1 MKSLFIV
8 FSVVTLFFSSCKE
21 QGVQKLKEDKKTF
34 AAFGNR
40 ISNEKALQSEVL
52 LEKYRNLKVGDT
64 IETKVK
70 ATIIEI
76 CQNKGCWLTLD
87 LGSNEKAFVK
97 FKDYGFF
104 VPMNAQKRTAILEGK
119 AFVEETPVSELQH
132 YAEDEGK
139 TAAEIA
145 KITSPKTEFKFI
157 AHGVLIAK

>member
-8 FSVVTLFFSSCKE
+8 FSVVTLFFSCKQQVVNKQE
-21 QGVQKLKEDKKTF
+21 ELKTTY
-34 AAFGNR
+34 AAFGDR
-40 ISNEKALQSEVL
+40 ISSEKALQPEVL
-52 LEKYRNLKVGDT
+52 LEKFRNLKVGDT

-97 FKDYGFF
+97 FKEYGFF

-119 AFVEETPVSELQH
+119 AFVEETSVSELKH

-139 TAAEIA
+139 TEAEIA

-157 AHGVLIAK
+157 ANGVLIAK